1 MRKTLTT
8 AALVLALSCPAW
20 AGIMHTPPAPE
31 PPPPSQPASAV
42 QEPTDEATLNG
53 EIPTPGVSESLTQ
66 IALELLAILPSL
78 P

>member
-31 PPPPSQPASAV
+31 PQPATAPASTV
-42 QEPTDEATLNG
+42 QEPTDEATPNG
-53 EIPTPGVSESLTQ
+53 EMATPGVSDSLMQ
-66 IALELLAILPSL
+66 ITLELLAALPSL
-78 P
+78 L